1 MKDGQKY
8 KKKNHLGFGQL
19 RSIFQD
25 APIACNF
32 LLHFFLNLN
41 LNFTILSILLQI
53 SQKGMTLLKEQPLV
67 A

>member
-1 MKDGQKY
+1 MKDGQKF
-8 KKKNHLGFGQL
+8 KKKYLGFAQL

-25 APIACNF
+25 TPIACNF
-32 LLHFFLNLN
+32 LLPFFLNLN
-41 LNFTILSILLQI
+41 LNFAILSILLQI